1 MQQATGIILAGG
13 KGRRINKDKALI
25 TLPDGTTLIQKCI
38 EALKKV
44 VSHTLIV
51 SNHKEPYQD
60 YGTRVVEDLINS
72 KGPLGGIFTGL
83 CYSTSYCN
91 FVTGCDMPF
100 PQPRLIERLLERCDG
115 KDVVIPEIAGEVE
128 PLFAAYSKNCL
139 PVIVDH
145 LQNNDLKIRN
155 ILAELKVERVGE
167 KEIDKLDPRHLSFF
181 NINTAEDLNKAQVL
195 LSQMCDSG

>member
-13 KGRRINKDKALI
+13 KGSRINKDKALI
-25 TLPDGTTLIQKCI
+25 TLPDGGTLIQKCI
-38 EALKKV
+38 KALEKTV
-44 VSHTLIV
+44 PDILIV
-51 SNHKEPYQD
+51 ANSREPYQD
-60 YGTRVVEDLINS
+60 CDARLVEDLIKN

-83 CYSTSYCN
+83 CYSTSHLN
-91 FVTGCDMPF
+91 FVIGCDMPF
-100 PQPRLIERLLERCDG
+100 PQPRLVELLLSKCDDR
-115 KDVVIPEIAGEVE
+115 DVVIPEAGGEVE

-145 LQNNDLKIRN
+145 LRNNDLKIRN

-181 NINTAEDLNKAQVL
+181 NINTTEDLNKAEVL
-195 LSQMCDSG
+195 LSQMSDSG

>member
-13 KGRRINKDKALI
+13 KGSRINKDKALI
-25 TLPDGTTLIQKCI
+25 TLPDGATLIQKCVH
-38 EALKKV
+38 ALKKV
-44 VSHTLIV
+44 VPHILII
-51 SNHKEPYQD
+51 SDHEELYQD
-60 YGTRVVEDLINS
+60 YGARVVKDLIS
-72 KGPLGGIFTGL
+72 DKGPLGGIFTGL

-100 PQPRLIERLLERCDG
+100 PQPRVIECLLERCDG

-128 PLFAAYSKNCL
+128 PLFAAYTKNCL
-139 PVIVDH
+139 PVIFDH

-155 ILAELKVERVGE
+155 ILADLKVERVGE
-167 KEIDKLDPRHLSFF
+167 KEIDKLDPGHLSFF

-195 LSQMCDSG
+195 LSQISDSG